1 MEKLLL
7 CIPIENIGLTDYVQT
22 LSLFAIF
29 SVFLIPFFLIFFKLR
44 KSNLLNTFLIL
55 VVWLLFSTF
64 FNIIFRSEAQDNLL
78 RSLIGMAIEFSIFVL
93 LREIFL

>member
-7 CIPIENIGLTDYVQT
+7 GIPIENIGLTDYVQT

-29 SVFLIPFFLIFFKLR
+29 SVFLIPFFLIFYKIK

-55 VVWLLFSTF
+55 MVWFLISTI
-64 FNIIFRSEAQDNLL
+64 FNIIFRFENKKFYIRIL
-78 RSLIGMAIEFSIFVL
+78 
-93 LREIFL
+93 